1 MQKMR
6 KKLLSAALAAVIAVS
21 AVQVPA
27 WSEEAPAETA
37 DGAAAPAEEAVPAE
51 GDFVS
56 EEEAFAAMT
65 KQAENGGL
73 ALYVDTKTYTF
84 MVENTKTGQR
94 WWSSFYNTDPGQK
107 VQISRRSTL
116 MTVEVVGTESKAM
129 ESSRAYDSNVKKSLS
144 KIDNGIRIDFTF
156 NKYEMEIPLEIVLN
170 DDGTFTATVPTE
182 QIKENRP
189 ENDEERNTGYQ
200 LISIH
205 ILENL
210 GGTDRSSDGMM
221 IVPDGSG
228 AVINY
233 NNGALAGDNNTFEAV
248 VYGRDMAVGLLN
260 AEPVEEQVT
269 MPVMGRITRGEQGD
283 NGLVMIATSGDE
295 FSTVHAAVTGQNV
308 TDLNNCWFEFMV
320 RTTDKYFM
328 GAQNEPLT
336 VYESNGIKSGDVSVT
351 YYPIAGENL
360 SYTDVSKVYRNYLT
374 DVIGVQKKAVDNSAP
389 FYLTLYGGTIKTQS
403 ILGFPA
409 DIQTT
414 ATTYKQA
421 LEIIKALEERGV
433 SNIKVIYEDFNEAGI
448 TSKIAASFEYS
459 SKLGG
464 KKDYQEL
471 SSYIASQGYEI
482 FPSCDIME
490 FEHSGN
496 GYSFTL
502 NASKQITN
510 SYATQTPFELAF
522 GIPHLTKDSWTVLSP
537 YYFTDLFTKLSTSFK
552 QEGAAG
558 ISLNQ
563 ASYKLYSD
571 FSRTNAEGR
580 KYFVRGD
587 TKKILEEGYQKL
599 GDSGLKILSENANQY
614 LIKYSDYIKDV
625 PLYSSNYDII
635 DYDIPFA
642 QMVLHGLVPYT
653 TKAINKS
660 ANASKLRLMSVVT
673 GTPVQY
679 EMMYTNPNKFTDSE
693 YDSLYYTGYSGW
705 LDIAAGEYKLFNDV
719 MSGVSGCEIT
729 DYVRLN
735 DSEYQS
741 TFSNGTTIYVNL
753 DTEEIRVN
761 GNSYQLGDYGLGVS
775 EYE

>member
-27 WSEEAPAETA
+27 WSEESPAEIA

-73 ALYVDTKTYTF
+73 ALYVDTKAYTF

-107 VQISRRSTL
+107 VQVSRRSTL

-189 ENDEERNTGYQ
+189 ENDEEGNTGYQ

-283 NGLVMIATSGDE
+283 NGLVMIATNGDE

-360 SYTDVSKVYRNYLT
+360 SYTDVSKVYRDYLT
-374 DVIGVQKKAVDNSAP
+374 DVIGVQKKAVDNSVP

-490 FEHSGN
+490 FERSGN

-522 GIPHLTKDSWTVLSP
+522 GLPHLTKDSWTILSP

-552 QEGAAG
+552 QEGATG

-580 KYFVRGD
+580 KYFVRSD
-587 TKKILEEGYQKL
+587 AKKILEEGYQKL

-660 ANASKLRLMSVVT
+660 ANASKLRLMSIVT

-729 DYVRLN
+729 DYERLN
-735 DSEYQS
+735 DSEFQS

>member
-1 MQKMR
+1 MQIMR

-27 WSEEAPAETA
+27 WSEDAPAETSEGEA
-37 DGAAAPAEEAVPAE
+37 VSTEEAVPEE

-56 EEEAFAAMT
+56 EEEAFAAME

-73 ALYVDTKTYTF
+73 ALYVDTDKYTF

-94 WWSSFYNTDPGQK
+94 WWSSFYNTDPSQK
-107 VQISRRSTL
+107 VQVSRRSTL

-129 ESSRAYDSNVKKSLS
+129 ESSRAYDSNVQKKLS

-170 DDGTFTATVPTE
+170 NDGTFTATVPTAE
-182 QIKENRP
+182 IKENRP
-189 ENDEERNTGYQ
+189 ENDEEGNTGYQ

-210 GGTDRSSDGMM
+210 GATDQSEDGMI

-233 NNGALAGDNNTFEAV
+233 NNGTLAGDNNTYESV
-248 VYGRDMAVGLLN
+248 VYGRDMAVGLLS

-269 MPVMGRITRGEQGD
+269 MPVMGRITRGENGD
-283 NGLVMIATSGDE
+283 NGLVMIATDGDE
-295 FSTVHAAVTGQNV
+295 YSTVHAAVTGQNV
-308 TDLNNCWFEFMV
+308 TDLNSCWFEFMT

-328 GAQNEPLT
+328 GSANEPLT

-351 YYPIAGENL
+351 YYPISGEAL
-360 SYTDVSKVYRNYLT
+360 SYTDIAGVYREYLT
-374 DVIGVQKKAVDNSAP
+374 DELGVEKKTTANSAP
-389 FYLTLYGGTIKTQS
+389 FYLTLYGGTVKTQS
-403 ILGFPA
+403 ILGFPV
-409 DIQTT
+409 DVQTT

-421 LEIIKALEERGV
+421 LEIIKELEERGV
-433 SNIKVIYEDFNEAGI
+433 SNIKIIYEDFNEAGI
-448 TSKIAASFEYS
+448 VGEIAASFQYS

-464 KKDYQEL
+464 KNDYKEL
-471 SSYIASQGYEI
+471 SDYVTAQGYEI

-490 FEHSGN
+490 MNKSGN

-502 NASKQITN
+502 NASKQISN

-522 GIPHLTKDSWTVLSP
+522 GIPHQTKDSWTILSP
-537 YYFTDLFTKLSTSFK
+537 YYFTDLFEKLATSFTK
-552 QEGAAG
+552 EGAAG

-571 FSRTNAEGR
+571 FSRKNADGR
-580 KYFVRGD
+580 YYFVRTD
-587 TKKILEEGYQKL
+587 TKEILEAGYEKI
-599 GDSGLKILSENANQY
+599 GNSGLKILSENANQY
-614 LIKYSDYIKDV
+614 LLKYSDYIKDV
-625 PLYSSNYDII
+625 PMYSSNYDII

-642 QMVLHGLVPYT
+642 QMVLHGLIPYT
-653 TKAINKS
+653 SKAINKS
-660 ANASKLRLMSVVT
+660 ANASELRLMSIVT

-679 EMMYTNPNKFTDSE
+679 EMMYTKPNKFTDSE
-693 YDSLYYTGYSGW
+693 YDVLYYSGYEGW
-705 LDIAAGEYKLFNDV
+705 LDTAAGEYKLFNDV
-719 MSGVSGCEIT
+719 MSKVSDCTIT
-729 DYVRLN
+729 DYERISDV
-735 DSEYQS
+735 EYQS

-753 DTEEIRVN
+753 DTEEVKVD
-761 GNSYQLGDYGLGVS
+761 GTSYVLADYGLGVS
-775 EYE
+775 DYE

>member
-27 WSEEAPAETA
+27 WSEDAPAETS
-37 DGAAAPAEEAVPAE
+37 DGAAAAADEAVPAE

-73 ALYVDTKTYTF
+73 ALYVDTENYTF
-84 MVENTKTGQR
+84 MVENTATGQR

-107 VQISRRSTL
+107 VQVSRRSTL

-170 DDGTFTATVPTE
+170 DDGTFTATVPTD
-182 QIKENRP
+182 QIKENRS
-189 ENDEERNTGYQ
+189 ENDEEGNTGYQ

-210 GGTDRSSDGMM
+210 GGTDRSSDGM
-221 IVPDGSG
+221 IIIPDGSG

-233 NNGALAGDNNTFEAV
+233 NNGALAGDNNTYESV

-283 NGLVMIATSGDE
+283 SGLVMIATSGDE
-295 FSTVHAAVTGQNV
+295 FSTVHASVTGQNV
-308 TDLNNCWFEFMV
+308 TDLNNCWFEFMM

-328 GAQNEPLT
+328 GSQNEPLT
-336 VYESNGIKSGDVSVT
+336 VYESNGIKAGTVSVT
-351 YYPIAGENL
+351 YYPIAGDEL
-360 SYTDVSKVYRNYLT
+360 SYTDVAKVYRSYLT
-374 DVIGVQKKAVDNSAP
+374 DVIGVQKKTQDNSVP

-403 ILGFPA
+403 IMGFPA

-421 LEIIKALEERGV
+421 LEIIKELEERGV
-433 SNIKVIYEDFNEAGI
+433 SNIKIIYEDFNEAGI

-471 SSYIASQGYEI
+471 SGYIASQGYEI

-490 FEHSGN
+490 FQHSGN

-522 GIPHLTKDSWTVLSP
+522 GLPHLTKDSWTILSP
-537 YYFTDLFTKLSTSFK
+537 YYFTDLFTKLSASFK
-552 QEGAAG
+552 QEGATG

-571 FSRTNAEGR
+571 FSRTNADGR
-580 KYFVRGD
+580 KYFVRSD
-587 TKKILEEGYQKL
+587 AKKILEEGYETL
-599 GDSGLKILSENANQY
+599 ESSGLKILSENANQY
-614 LIKYSDYIKDV
+614 LLKYSDYIKDV

-642 QMVLHGLVPYT
+642 QMVLHGLIPYT

-660 ANASKLRLMSVVT
+660 ADASKLRLMSIVT
-673 GTPVQY
+673 GTPVHY
-679 EMMYTNPNKFTDSE
+679 EMMYTSPNKFTDSE
-693 YDSLYYTGYSGW
+693 YDDLYYTGYSGW
-705 LDIAAGEYKLFNDV
+705 LDIAAGEYKLFNEV
-719 MSGVSGCEIT
+719 MSGISDCEIT
-729 DYVRLN
+729 DYVRLT
-735 DSEYQS
+735 DKEYQS

-761 GNSYQLGDYGLGVS
+761 GTSYQLGDYGLGVS

>member
-1 MQKMR
+1 MQIMR
-6 KKLLSAALAAVIAVS
+6 KKLLSAAIAAVIAVS

-27 WSEEAPAETA
+27 WSEDAPAETREGEA
-37 DGAAAPAEEAVPAE
+37 VSTEEAVPEE

-56 EEEAFAAMT
+56 EEEAFAAME

-73 ALYVDTKTYTF
+73 ALYVDADKYTF

-94 WWSSFYNTDPGQK
+94 WWSSFYNTDPSQK
-107 VQISRRSTL
+107 VQVSRRSTL

-129 ESSRAYDSNVKKSLS
+129 ESSRAYDSNVQKKLS
-144 KIDNGIRIDFTF
+144 KIENGIRIDFTF

-170 DDGTFTATVPTE
+170 NDGTFTATVPTSE
-182 QIKENRP
+182 IKENRP
-189 ENDEERNTGYQ
+189 ENDEEGNTGYQ

-210 GGTDRSSDGMM
+210 GAADRSEDGMM

-233 NNGALAGDNNTFEAV
+233 NNGALAGDNNTYESV
-248 VYGRDMAVGLLN
+248 VYGRDMAVGLLS

-269 MPVMGRITRGEQGD
+269 MPVMGRITRGDNGD
-283 NGLVMIATSGDE
+283 NGLVMIATDGDE

-308 TDLNNCWFEFMV
+308 TDLNNCWFEFMA

-328 GAQNEPLT
+328 GSANEPLT
-336 VYESNGIKSGDVSVT
+336 VYEANGIKSGDVSVT
-351 YYPIAGENL
+351 YYPISGDEL
-360 SYTDVSKVYRNYLT
+360 SYTDVADVYRDYLT
-374 DVIGVQKKAVDNSAP
+374 NVLGVEKKTEANSAP
-389 FYLTLYGGTIKTQS
+389 FYLTLYGGTVKTQS
-403 ILGFPA
+403 ILGFPV
-409 DIQTT
+409 DVQTT

-421 LEIIKALEERGV
+421 LEIVKKLEERGV
-433 SNIKVIYEDFNEAGI
+433 SNIKIIYEDFNEAGI
-448 TSKIAASFEYS
+448 VGEIAASFQYS

-464 KKDYQEL
+464 KNDYKEF
-471 SSYIASQGYEI
+471 SDYITAQGYEI

-490 FEHSGN
+490 MNKSGN

-502 NASKQITN
+502 NASKQISN

-522 GIPHLTKDSWTVLSP
+522 GIPHQTKDSWTILSP
-537 YYFTDLFTKLSTSFK
+537 YYFTDLFEKLSTSFK
-552 QEGAAG
+552 KEGATG

-571 FSRTNAEGR
+571 FSRRNADGR
-580 KYFVRGD
+580 YYFIRTD
-587 TKKILEEGYQKL
+587 AKEIIEEGYEKL
-599 GDSGLKILSENANQY
+599 DNSGLKILSENANQY

-653 TKAINKS
+653 SKAINKS
-660 ANASKLRLMSVVT
+660 ANASELRLMSIVT

-693 YDSLYYTGYSGW
+693 YDVLYYSGYEGW
-705 LDIAAGEYKLFNDV
+705 LDTAAGEYKLFNDV
-719 MSGVSGCEIT
+719 MSKVSDCTIT
-729 DYVRLN
+729 DYERIS
-735 DSEYQS
+735 DTEYQS
-741 TFSNGTTIYVNL
+741 TFSDGTTIYVNL
-753 DTEEIRVN
+753 DTEEVKVD
-761 GNSYQLGDYGLGVS
+761 GTSYVLADYGLGVS
-775 EYE
+775 DYE

>member
-73 ALYVDTKTYTF
+73 ALYVDTKAYTF

-189 ENDEERNTGYQ
+189 ENDEEGNTGYQ

>member
-27 WSEEAPAETA
+27 WSEESPAETA

-73 ALYVDTKTYTF
+73 ALYVDTKNYTF

-107 VQISRRSTL
+107 VQVSRRSTL

-129 ESSRAYDSNVKKSLS
+129 ESSRAYDRNVKKSLS
-144 KIDNGIRIDFTF
+144 KIDNGVRIDFTF

-170 DDGTFTATVPTE
+170 NDGTFTATVPTE

-189 ENDEERNTGYQ
+189 ENDEEGNTGYQ

-233 NNGALAGDNNTFEAV
+233 NNGALAGDNNTFEAA
-248 VYGRDMAVGLLN
+248 VYGRDMAVGLLS

-295 FSTVHAAVTGQNV
+295 FATVHAAVTGQNV
-308 TDLNNCWFEFMV
+308 TDLNDCWFEFMM

-336 VYESNGIKSGDVSVT
+336 VYESNGIKSGNVSVT
-351 YYPIAGENL
+351 YYPIADDEL
-360 SYTDVSKVYRNYLT
+360 SYTDVAKVYRDYLT
-374 DVIGVQKKAVDNSAP
+374 DVIGVQKKAEDNSVP

-403 ILGFPA
+403 IMGFPA

-471 SSYIASQGYEI
+471 SNYITSQGYEI

-522 GIPHLTKDSWTVLSP
+522 GLPHLTKDSWTILSP
-537 YYFTDLFTKLSTSFK
+537 YFFTDLFTKLSTSFK
-552 QEGAAG
+552 QEGATG

-571 FSRTNAEGR
+571 FSRTNEDGR
-580 KYFVRGD
+580 KYFVRSD

-660 ANASKLRLMSVVT
+660 ADATKLRLMSIVT

-693 YDSLYYTGYSGW
+693 YDSLYYTAYSGW
-705 LDIAAGEYKLFNDV
+705 LDTAAGEYKLFNEI
-719 MSGVSGCEIT
+719 MSGISGCEIT
-729 DYVRLN
+729 DYVRLT
-735 DSEYQS
+735 DKEYQS

-753 DTEEIRVN
+753 DTQEVRVN
-761 GNSYQLGDYGLGVS
+761 GTSYELGDYGLGVS